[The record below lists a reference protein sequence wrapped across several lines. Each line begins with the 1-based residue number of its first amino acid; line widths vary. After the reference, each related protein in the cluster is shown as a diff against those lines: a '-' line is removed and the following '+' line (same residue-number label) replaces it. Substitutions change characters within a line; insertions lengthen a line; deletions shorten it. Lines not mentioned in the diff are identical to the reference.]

1 MKILAFSDLHRDRRA
16 TRRIVEASV
25 DADILVGAG
34 DFANCGVGL
43 ADCIDIL
50 KQSHAPVILVPGN
63 HESHSEL
70 ADLCAES
77 SHLFVLHGES
87 LTLGGVTF
95 FGLGGEI
102 PSRNDAAW
110 NQTLPEK
117 IAAEVLASVDAFDIL
132 LTHTP
137 PFGCA
142 DLQRDGSHEGSKAIA
157 EALIAR
163 VPKLHLCGHIHFS
176 WGADGIVGETF
187 VKNLGPT
194 VNWFD
199 I

>member
-16 TRRIVEASV
+16 TRRIVDASV
-25 DADILVGAG
+25 DADVLVGAG
-34 DFANCGVGL
+34 DFANCGIGL
-43 ADCIDIL
+43 ADCIEIL
-50 KQSHAPVILVPGN
+50 MQSRAPVILVPGN
-63 HESHSEL
+63 HEPHGGL
-70 ADLCAES
+70 VDLCADS

-87 LTLGGVTF
+87 LTLSGVSF

-117 IAAEVLASVDAFDIL
+117 TAAEILLRAAAFDVL
-132 LTHTP
+132 VTHTP

-157 EALIAR
+157 GVLSTR
-163 VPKLHLCGHIHFS
+163 GPKLHLCGHIHFS
-176 WGADGIVGETF
+176 WGVEGIVGETF
-187 VKNLGPT
+187 VKNLGPK

-199 I
+199 V